1 MHIIGF
7 STEDKDYT
15 PQSLDVCVVVQKL
28 LLNCDLAQPSHEHKQ
43 RDSMMHT
50 LEILSSEQCFVWLKV
65 KRLWL

>member
-1 MHIIGF
+1 MAVHIIGF

-28 LLNCDLAQPSHEHKQ
+28 LLNCDLAQPSH
-43 RDSMMHT
+43 DSMMHT